1 MDNGKLYW
9 MNYSINIAN
18 DSEDKNLRV
27 GAVLATEDNKLICSA
42 YTDECSGL
50 SWYEILLS
58 KIKELSVNN
67 AYYLFLTVN
76 TLFSETEFDL
86 NKLMRKI
93 AIEEI
98 YIGVPDPNL
107 SDYLSNDPIGT
118 FRKIYRYPDNLQRMI
133 LQQNIS
139 YYRNGKQ
146 NIKSSPYYSAK
157 RISNI
162 VLEKLKGK
170 GIFISKEELQ
180 ANKQIEKLIQLIV
193 EKYKLNIDDAS
204 KLVNLVMSEAFD
216 EKYSTYNYS
225 DDARSLSID
234 WKNNFLTIYNK
245 LLISSLEN
253 KNILDVGVGSGNEA
267 IALFSDCSNI
277 TFVDIAPNGL
287 KKIKKQIPNSNIVVS
302 RAENLVTLTNSSY
315 DMYISLRTYNSSFFN
330 IKQAIS
336 EAFRVLKKDGIII
349 IFIANG
355 FLCPEDQY
363 IIPGLIVPGTEF
375 VDIYRGFDMI
385 EKLSRELCNNS
396 FKDIQFF
403 TTKVELF
410 ITAKAKK

>member
-18 DSEDKNLRV
+18 GSKDNNLRV
-27 GAVLATEDNKLICSA
+27 GAVLVTEDNKLVCSA
-42 YTDECSGL
+42 YADECSGL

-58 KIKELSVNN
+58 KIKKLNVNN

-76 TLFSETEFDL
+76 TLFSESEFDL
-86 NKLMRKI
+86 NKLMEKI

-107 SDYLSNDPIGT
+107 ADYLSNDPIGT
-118 FRKIYRYPDNLQRMI
+118 FRNIYRYPDNLQRMI
-133 LQQNIS
+133 LQQNLN

-162 VLEKLKGK
+162 VMEKLQEK

-180 ANKQIEKLIQLIV
+180 SNKQIEKLIQLIV
-193 EKYKLNIDDAS
+193 EKYKFNIDDAS

-216 EKYSTYNYS
+216 EKYATYNYS
-225 DDARSLSID
+225 DDARSLSVD
-234 WKNNFLTIYNK
+234 WKNNFLMIYNK
-245 LLISSLEN
+245 LLLSSLEN
-253 KNILDVGVGSGNEA
+253 KDILDVGVGSGNEA
-267 IALFSDCSNI
+267 IALFSDCPNI

-287 KKIKKQIPNSNIVVS
+287 KKIKKQIPKSNIVVS
-302 RAENLVTLTNSSY
+302 RAEKLVTLINNSY

-330 IKQAIS
+330 VKQAIS
-336 EAFRVLKKDGIII
+336 EAYRVLKKDGIII
-349 IFIANG
+349 ISIANA
-355 FLCPEDQY
+355 FLCPENQY
-363 IIPGLIVPGTEF
+363 IIPGLIIPGTEF

-385 EKLSRELCNNS
+385 EKLSRELWNNS
-396 FKDIQFF
+396 FEDIQFF
-403 TTKVELF
+403 PTKVELF
-410 ITAKAKK
+410 LTAKAKK

>member
-18 DSEDKNLRV
+18 GSKDNNLRV
-27 GAVLATEDNKLICSA
+27 GAVLVTEDNKLVCSA

-58 KIKELSVNN
+58 KIKKLNVNN

-76 TLFSETEFDL
+76 TLFSESEIDL
-86 NKLMRKI
+86 NKLMEKI

-107 SDYLSNDPIGT
+107 ADYLSNDPIGT
-118 FRKIYRYPDNLQRMI
+118 FRNIYRYPDNLQRMI
-133 LQQNIS
+133 LQQNLN

-162 VLEKLKGK
+162 VMEKLQEK

-180 ANKQIEKLIQLIV
+180 SNKQIEKLIQLIV
-193 EKYKLNIDDAS
+193 EKYKFNIDDAS

-216 EKYSTYNYS
+216 EKYATYNYS
-225 DDARSLSID
+225 DDARSLSVD
-234 WKNNFLTIYNK
+234 WKNNFLMIYNK
-245 LLISSLEN
+245 LLLSSLEN
-253 KNILDVGVGSGNEA
+253 KDILDVGVGSGNEA

-287 KKIKKQIPNSNIVVS
+287 KKIKKQIPKSNIVVS
-302 RAENLVTLTNSSY
+302 RAEKLVTLINNSY
-315 DMYISLRTYNSSFFN
+315 DMYISLRTYNSAFFN
-330 IKQAIS
+330 VKQAIS
-336 EAFRVLKKDGIII
+336 EAYRVLKKDGIII
-349 IFIANG
+349 ISIANG
-355 FLCPEDQY
+355 FLCPENQY
-363 IIPGLIVPGTEF
+363 IIPGLIIPGTEF

-385 EKLSRELCNNS
+385 EKLSRELWNNS
-396 FKDIQFF
+396 FEDIQFF
-403 TTKVELF
+403 PTKVELF
-410 ITAKAKK
+410 LTAKAKK

>member
-1 MDNGKLYW
+1 MDTGKLYW

-18 DSEDKNLRV
+18 GSEDKNLRV
-27 GAVLATEDNKLICSA
+27 GAVLVTEDNKLICSA
-42 YTDECSGL
+42 YTDECFGL

-162 VLEKLKGK
+162 VLEKLKEK

-302 RAENLVTLTNSSY
+302 RAENFVTLTNSSY

-349 IFIANG
+349 ISIANG

-403 TTKVELF
+403 PTKVELF
-410 ITAKAKK
+410 ITAKTKK

>member
-18 DSEDKNLRV
+18 GSEDKNLRV
-27 GAVLATEDNKLICSA
+27 GAVLVTEDNKLICSA
-42 YTDECSGL
+42 YTDECFGL

-139 YYRNGKQ
+139 YYRNVKQ

-162 VLEKLKGK
+162 VLEKLKEK

-349 IFIANG
+349 ISIANG

-403 TTKVELF
+403 PTKVELF
-410 ITAKAKK
+410 ITAKTKK

>member
-18 DSEDKNLRV
+18 GSKDNNLRV
-27 GAVLATEDNKLICSA
+27 GAVLVTEDNKLVCSA

-58 KIKELSVNN
+58 KIKKLNVNN

-76 TLFSETEFDL
+76 TLFSESEFDL
-86 NKLMRKI
+86 NKLMEKI

-107 SDYLSNDPIGT
+107 ADYLSNDPIGT
-118 FRKIYRYPDNLQRMI
+118 FRNIYRYPDNLQRMI
-133 LQQNIS
+133 LQQNLN
-139 YYRNGKQ
+139 YYRNDKQ

-162 VLEKLKGK
+162 VMEKLQEK

-180 ANKQIEKLIQLIV
+180 SNKQIEKLIQLIV
-193 EKYKLNIDDAS
+193 EKYKFNIDDAS

-216 EKYSTYNYS
+216 EKYATYNYS
-225 DDARSLSID
+225 DDARSLSVD
-234 WKNNFLTIYNK
+234 WKNNFLMIYNK
-245 LLISSLEN
+245 LLLSSLEN
-253 KNILDVGVGSGNEA
+253 KDILDVGVGSGNEA

-287 KKIKKQIPNSNIVVS
+287 KKIKKQIPKSNIVVS
-302 RAENLVTLTNSSY
+302 RAEKLVTLINNSY

-330 IKQAIS
+330 VKQAIS
-336 EAFRVLKKDGIII
+336 EAYRVLKKDGIII
-349 IFIANG
+349 ISIANG
-355 FLCPEDQY
+355 FLCPENQY
-363 IIPGLIVPGTEF
+363 IIPGLIIPGTEF

-385 EKLSRELCNNS
+385 EKLSRELWNNS
-396 FKDIQFF
+396 FEDIQFF
-403 TTKVELF
+403 PTKVELF
-410 ITAKAKK
+410 LTAKAKK

>member
-18 DSEDKNLRV
+18 NSKDNNLRV
-27 GAVLATEDNKLICSA
+27 GAVLVTEDKKLVCSA

-58 KIKELSVNN
+58 KTNNLNVNK

-76 TLFSETEFDL
+76 TLFSESEFDL
-86 NKLMRKI
+86 NKLMERI

-98 YIGVPDPNL
+98 YIGIPDPNL
-107 SDYLSNDPIGT
+107 SDYLSNDPVGT
-118 FRKIYRYPDNLQRMI
+118 FENVYRYPDNLQRLI
-133 LQQNIS
+133 LQQNLN
-139 YYRNGKQ
+139 YYKNGKQ

-157 RISNI
+157 RISKI
-162 VLEKLKGK
+162 VMEKLQEK

-180 ANKQIEKLIQLIV
+180 SNKQIEKLIQLIV
-193 EKYKLNIDDAS
+193 EKYKFNIEDAS
-204 KLVNLVMSEAFD
+204 RLVNLVMSEAFD
-216 EKYSTYNYS
+216 EKYATYNYS

-245 LLISSLEN
+245 LLLSSMEN
-253 KNILDVGVGSGNEA
+253 KDILDVGVGSGNEA
-267 IALFSDCSNI
+267 IALFSGCHNI

-287 KKIKKQIPNSNIVVS
+287 EKIKKQIPNSNIVVS
-302 RAENLVTLTNSSY
+302 RAENLATLINNSY
-315 DMYISLRTYNSSFFN
+315 DIYISLRTYNSSFFN
-330 IKQAIS
+330 VKQAIS
-336 EAFRVLKKDGIII
+336 EAHRVLKKDGSIII
-349 IFIANG
+349 SIANG

-363 IIPGLIVPGTEF
+363 IIPGLIIPGTEF

-385 EKLSRELCNNS
+385 KKLSTELRNNCFEDIS
-396 FKDIQFF
+396 FFP
-403 TTKVELF
+403 TKVELF
-410 ITAKAKK
+410 LSAKAKK

>member
-18 DSEDKNLRV
+18 GSKDNNLRV
-27 GAVLATEDNKLICSA
+27 GAVLVTEDNKLVCSA

-58 KIKELSVNN
+58 KIKKLNVNN

-76 TLFSETEFDL
+76 TLFSESEFDL
-86 NKLMRKI
+86 NKLMEKI

-98 YIGVPDPNL
+98 YIGVPNPNL
-107 SDYLSNDPIGT
+107 ADYLSNDPIGT
-118 FRKIYRYPDNLQRMI
+118 FRNIYRYPDNLQRMI
-133 LQQNIS
+133 LQQNLN

-162 VLEKLKGK
+162 VMEKLQEK

-180 ANKQIEKLIQLIV
+180 SNKQIEKLIQLIV
-193 EKYKLNIDDAS
+193 EKYKFNIDDAS

-216 EKYSTYNYS
+216 EKYATYNYS
-225 DDARSLSID
+225 DDARSLSVD
-234 WKNNFLTIYNK
+234 WKNNFLMIYNK
-245 LLISSLEN
+245 LLLSSLEN
-253 KNILDVGVGSGNEA
+253 KDILDVGVGSGNEA

-287 KKIKKQIPNSNIVVS
+287 KKIKKQIPKSNIVVS
-302 RAENLVTLTNSSY
+302 RAEKLVTLINNSY
-315 DMYISLRTYNSSFFN
+315 DMYISLRTYNSAFFN
-330 IKQAIS
+330 VKQAIS
-336 EAFRVLKKDGIII
+336 EAYRVLKKDGIII
-349 IFIANG
+349 ISIANG
-355 FLCPEDQY
+355 FLCPE
-363 IIPGLIVPGTEF
+363 
-375 VDIYRGFDMI
+375 
-385 EKLSRELCNNS
+385 N
-396 FKDIQFF
+396 
-403 TTKVELF
+403 
-410 ITAKAKK
+410 

>member
-18 DSEDKNLRV
+18 GSEDKNLRV
-27 GAVLATEDNKLICSA
+27 GAVLVTEDNKLICSA
-42 YTDECSGL
+42 YTDECFGL

-139 YYRNGKQ
+139 YYRNVKQ

-162 VLEKLKGK
+162 VLEKLKEK

-216 EKYSTYNYS
+216 EKYSRYNYS

-349 IFIANG
+349 ISIANG

-403 TTKVELF
+403 PTKVELF
-410 ITAKAKK
+410 ITAKTKK

>member
-18 DSEDKNLRV
+18 GSKDNNLRV
-27 GAVLATEDNKLICSA
+27 GAVLVTEDNKLVCSA

-58 KIKELSVNN
+58 KIKKLNVNN

-76 TLFSETEFDL
+76 TLFSESEFDL
-86 NKLMRKI
+86 NKLMEKI

-107 SDYLSNDPIGT
+107 ADYLSNDPIGT
-118 FRKIYRYPDNLQRMI
+118 FRNIYRYPDNLQRMI
-133 LQQNIS
+133 LQQNLN

-162 VLEKLKGK
+162 VMEKLQEK

-180 ANKQIEKLIQLIV
+180 SNKQIEKLIQLIV
-193 EKYKLNIDDAS
+193 EKYKFNIDDAS

-216 EKYSTYNYS
+216 EKYATYNYS
-225 DDARSLSID
+225 DDARSLSVD
-234 WKNNFLTIYNK
+234 WKNNFLMIYNK
-245 LLISSLEN
+245 LLLSSLEN
-253 KNILDVGVGSGNEA
+253 KDILDVGVGSGNEA
-267 IALFSDCSNI
+267 IALISDCPNI

-287 KKIKKQIPNSNIVVS
+287 KKIKKQIPKSNIVVS
-302 RAENLVTLTNSSY
+302 RAEKLVTLINNSY

-330 IKQAIS
+330 VKQAIS
-336 EAFRVLKKDGIII
+336 EAYRVLKKDGIII
-349 IFIANG
+349 ISIANG
-355 FLCPEDQY
+355 FLCPENQY
-363 IIPGLIVPGTEF
+363 IIPGLIIPGTEF

-385 EKLSRELCNNS
+385 EKLARELWNNS
-396 FKDIQFF
+396 FEDIQFF
-403 TTKVELF
+403 PTKVELF
-410 ITAKAKK
+410 LTAKAKK

>member
-18 DSEDKNLRV
+18 GSEDKNLRV
-27 GAVLATEDNKLICSA
+27 GAVLVTEDNKLICSA
-42 YTDECSGL
+42 YTDECFGL

-162 VLEKLKGK
+162 VLEKLKEK

-349 IFIANG
+349 ISIANG

-403 TTKVELF
+403 PTKVELF
-410 ITAKAKK
+410 ITAKTKK

>member
-349 IFIANG
+349 ISIANG

-403 TTKVELF
+403 PTKVELF

>member
-18 DSEDKNLRV
+18 GSEDKNLRV
-27 GAVLATEDNKLICSA
+27 GAVLVTEDNKLICSA

-336 EAFRVLKKDGIII
+336 EACRVLKKDGIII
-349 IFIANG
+349 ISIANG

-403 TTKVELF
+403 PTKVELF

>member
-18 DSEDKNLRV
+18 GSEDKNLRV
-27 GAVLATEDNKLICSA
+27 GAVLVTEDNKLICSA

-76 TLFSETEFDL
+76 TLFSKTEFEL

-349 IFIANG
+349 ISIANG

>member
-18 DSEDKNLRV
+18 GSEDKNLRV
-27 GAVLATEDNKLICSA
+27 GAVLVTEDNKLICSA
-42 YTDECSGL
+42 YTDECFGL

-162 VLEKLKGK
+162 VLEKLKEK
-170 GIFISKEELQ
+170 GIFISKEEVQ

-287 KKIKKQIPNSNIVVS
+287 KKIKNKFRIQI
-302 RAENLVTLTNSSY
+302 LLY
-315 DMYISLRTYNSSFFN
+315 
-330 IKQAIS
+330 QG
-336 EAFRVLKKDGIII
+336 LKI
-349 IFIANG
+349 
-355 FLCPEDQY
+355 L
-363 IIPGLIVPGTEF
+363 LH
-375 VDIYRGFDMI
+375 
-385 EKLSRELCNNS
+385 
-396 FKDIQFF
+396 
-403 TTKVELF
+403 
-410 ITAKAKK
+410 

>member
-18 DSEDKNLRV
+18 GSKDKNLRV
-27 GAVLATEDNKLICSA
+27 GAVLVTEDNKLICSA
-42 YTDECSGL
+42 YTDECFGL

-162 VLEKLKGK
+162 VLEKLKEK
-170 GIFISKEELQ
+170 NIFISKEELQ
-180 ANKQIEKLIQLIV
+180 ANKQIEKLIQLIG

-349 IFIANG
+349 ISIANG

-385 EKLSRELCNNS
+385 EKLSRQLCNNS

-403 TTKVELF
+403 PTKVELF

>member
-18 DSEDKNLRV
+18 GSEDKNLRV
-27 GAVLATEDNKLICSA
+27 GAVLVTEDNKLICSA

-180 ANKQIEKLIQLIV
+180 ANKQIEKLIQLII

-204 KLVNLVMSEAFD
+204 KLVNLVMPEAFD

-349 IFIANG
+349 ISIANG

-403 TTKVELF
+403 PTKVELF

>member
-18 DSEDKNLRV
+18 GSEDKNLRV
-27 GAVLATEDNKLICSA
+27 GAVLVTEDNKLICSA

-349 IFIANG
+349 ISIANG

-403 TTKVELF
+403 PTKVELF

>member
-1 MDNGKLYW
+1 MDTGKLYW

-18 DSEDKNLRV
+18 GSEDKNLRV
-27 GAVLATEDNKLICSA
+27 GAVLVTEDNKLICSA
-42 YTDECSGL
+42 YTDECFGL

-133 LQQNIS
+133 LQQNIC

-162 VLEKLKGK
+162 VLEKLKEK
-170 GIFISKEELQ
+170 GIFISKEEVQ

-349 IFIANG
+349 ISIANG

-403 TTKVELF
+403 PTKVELF

>member
-18 DSEDKNLRV
+18 GSKDNNLRV
-27 GAVLATEDNKLICSA
+27 GAVLVTEDNKLVCSA

-58 KIKELSVNN
+58 KIKKLNVNN

-76 TLFSETEFDL
+76 TLFSESEFDL
-86 NKLMRKI
+86 NKLMEKI

-107 SDYLSNDPIGT
+107 ADYLSNDPIGT
-118 FRKIYRYPDNLQRMI
+118 FRNIYRYPDNLQRMI
-133 LQQNIS
+133 LQQNLN

-162 VLEKLKGK
+162 VMEKLQDK

-180 ANKQIEKLIQLIV
+180 SNKQIEQLIQLIV
-193 EKYKLNIDDAS
+193 EKYKFNIDDAS

-216 EKYSTYNYS
+216 EKYATYNYS
-225 DDARSLSID
+225 DDARSLSVD
-234 WKNNFLTIYNK
+234 WKNNFLMIYNK
-245 LLISSLEN
+245 LLLSSLEN
-253 KNILDVGVGSGNEA
+253 KDILDVGVGSGNEA

-287 KKIKKQIPNSNIVVS
+287 KKIKKQIPKSNIVVS
-302 RAENLVTLTNSSY
+302 RAEKLVTLINNSY

-330 IKQAIS
+330 VKQAIS
-336 EAFRVLKKDGIII
+336 EAYRVLKKDGIII
-349 IFIANG
+349 ISIANG
-355 FLCPEDQY
+355 FLCPENQY
-363 IIPGLIVPGTEF
+363 IIPGLIIPGTEF

-385 EKLSRELCNNS
+385 EKLSRELWNNS
-396 FKDIQFF
+396 FEDIQFF
-403 TTKVELF
+403 PTKVELF
-410 ITAKAKK
+410 LTAKAKK

>member
-1 MDNGKLYW
+1 MDTGKLYW

-18 DSEDKNLRV
+18 GSEDKNLRV
-27 GAVLATEDNKLICSA
+27 GAVLVTEDNKLICSA
-42 YTDECSGL
+42 YTDECFGL

-162 VLEKLKGK
+162 VLEKLKEK

-234 WKNNFLTIYNK
+234 WKNNFLTICNK

-349 IFIANG
+349 ISIANG

-403 TTKVELF
+403 PTKVELF
-410 ITAKAKK
+410 ITAKTKK

>member
-18 DSEDKNLRV
+18 GSKDNNLRV
-27 GAVLATEDNKLICSA
+27 GAVLVTEDNKLVCSA

-58 KIKELSVNN
+58 KIKKLNVNN

-76 TLFSETEFDL
+76 TLFSESEFDL
-86 NKLMRKI
+86 NKLMEKI

-107 SDYLSNDPIGT
+107 ADYLSNDPIGT
-118 FRKIYRYPDNLQRMI
+118 FRNIYRYPDNLQRMI
-133 LQQNIS
+133 LQQNLN

-162 VLEKLKGK
+162 VMEKLQEK

-180 ANKQIEKLIQLIV
+180 SNKQIEKLIQLIV
-193 EKYKLNIDDAS
+193 EKYKFNIDDAS

-216 EKYSTYNYS
+216 EKYATYNYS
-225 DDARSLSID
+225 DDARSLSVD
-234 WKNNFLTIYNK
+234 WKNNFLMIYNK
-245 LLISSLEN
+245 LLLSSLEN
-253 KNILDVGVGSGNEA
+253 KDILDVGVGSGNEA

-277 TFVDIAPNGL
+277 TFVDIATNGL
-287 KKIKKQIPNSNIVVS
+287 KKTKKQIPKSNIVVS
-302 RAENLVTLTNSSY
+302 RAEKLVTLINNSY

-330 IKQAIS
+330 VKQAIS
-336 EAFRVLKKDGIII
+336 EAYRVLKKDGIII
-349 IFIANG
+349 ISIANG
-355 FLCPEDQY
+355 FLCPENQY
-363 IIPGLIVPGTEF
+363 IIPGLIIPGTEF

-385 EKLSRELCNNS
+385 EKVSRELWNNS
-396 FKDIQFF
+396 FEDIQFF
-403 TTKVELF
+403 PTKVELF
-410 ITAKAKK
+410 LTAKAKK

>member
-1 MDNGKLYW
+1 MDTGKLYW

-18 DSEDKNLRV
+18 GSEDKNLRV
-27 GAVLATEDNKLICSA
+27 GAVLVTEDNKLICSA
-42 YTDECSGL
+42 YTDECFGL

-162 VLEKLKGK
+162 VLEKLKEK

-349 IFIANG
+349 ISIANG

-403 TTKVELF
+403 PTKVELF
-410 ITAKAKK
+410 ITAKTKK

>member
-18 DSEDKNLRV
+18 GSEDKNLRV
-27 GAVLATEDNKLICSA
+27 GAVLVTEDNKLICSA
-42 YTDECSGL
+42 YTDECFGL

-58 KIKELSVNN
+58 KIKELGVNN

-93 AIEEI
+93 AIEEM

-107 SDYLSNDPIGT
+107 SDYLPNDPIGT

-162 VLEKLKGK
+162 VLEKLKEK

-245 LLISSLEN
+245 
-253 KNILDVGVGSGNEA
+253 
-267 IALFSDCSNI
+267 
-277 TFVDIAPNGL
+277 
-287 KKIKKQIPNSNIVVS
+287 
-302 RAENLVTLTNSSY
+302 
-315 DMYISLRTYNSSFFN
+315 
-330 IKQAIS
+330 
-336 EAFRVLKKDGIII
+336 FRGI
-349 IFIANG
+349 
-355 FLCPEDQY
+355 
-363 IIPGLIVPGTEF
+363 
-375 VDIYRGFDMI
+375 
-385 EKLSRELCNNS
+385 
-396 FKDIQFF
+396 
-403 TTKVELF
+403 
-410 ITAKAKK
+410 